1 MKLIRTE
8 KFMLYTLG
16 RWYVEANK
24 KLKKKSLMVRVSKG
38 DFIKLV
44 MNSGIVSKKQ
54 RALYKNL
61 ERLEKDKFVSYK
73 NKSLV
78 LTDRGVDFF
87 KKINKEIS
95 SYIKVHKTL
104 NKRSVFKYG
113 DKVQT
118 KFI

>member
-1 MKLIRTE
+1 
-8 KFMLYTLG
+8 MLYSLG

-44 MNSGIVSKKQ
+44 MNSGIVTKKQ

-73 NKSLV
+73 NKTLI
-78 LTDRGVDFF
+78 LTDIGKDYF
-87 KKINKEIS
+87 KKINKEIN
-95 SYIKVHKTL
+95 SYLKVHKTL
-104 NKRSVFKYG
+104 NKRSLFKYS
-113 DKVQT
+113 DKIQT
-118 KFI
+118 KFL